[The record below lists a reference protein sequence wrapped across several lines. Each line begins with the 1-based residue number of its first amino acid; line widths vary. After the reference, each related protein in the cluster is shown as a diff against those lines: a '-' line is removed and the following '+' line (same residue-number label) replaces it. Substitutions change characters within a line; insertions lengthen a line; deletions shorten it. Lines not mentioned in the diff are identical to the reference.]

1 MTRGLRGITAIHR
14 SNSFWNTGPRWWT
27 ELSMSCGELFIR
39 VSCRWNGWNKAAA
52 LVKMAARD
60 RNMKRVLLIA
70 MLSLACCG
78 VQQVVVVAHAQ
89 EQRPRV
95 ATGNSERAETTES
108 GIAGGVWSPALTGER
123 RPLYRLRKSDVIE
136 IDFPLIPEFN
146 QTVTVQP
153 DGFIGLREVGQV
165 FVEGKKL
172 PELEEAVR
180 AAYGAMLQDPEVTVV
195 LKDYDHPYFVASG
208 EVIRPGKYELR
219 GDTTVTEALAIAGG
233 FNGQAR
239 KSQVVLFRRV
249 SDELVET
256 RVLDVKRMLKSA
268 DLREDLHLRAGD
280 LLFVPQNT
288 ISKLRRLVPTSSLS
302 MYMNPTQF

>member
-1 MTRGLRGITAIHR
+1 
-14 SNSFWNTGPRWWT
+14 
-27 ELSMSCGELFIR
+27 
-39 VSCRWNGWNKAAA
+39 
-52 LVKMAARD
+52 
-60 RNMKRVLLIA
+60 MKRVLLFA
-70 MLSLACCG
+70 MLSVACCG
-78 VQQVVVVAHAQ
+78 VQQVVVAAGAQ

-95 ATGNSERAETTES
+95 AKGNSERSEATGS

-123 RPLYRLRKSDVIE
+123 RPLYRLRKSDVVE
-136 IDFPLIPEFN
+136 INFPLVPEFN

-180 AAYGAMLQDPEVTVV
+180 LAYAELLHDPEVTVV
-195 LKDYDHPYFVASG
+195 LKDYDHPYFVATG
-208 EVIRPGKYELR
+208 EVARPGKYELR

-256 RVLDVKRMLKSA
+256 RILDVKHMLKSA

-280 LLFVPQNT
+280 LLYVPQNT
-288 ISKLRRLVPTSSLS
+288 ISKLRRLMPTSSLS

>member
-1 MTRGLRGITAIHR
+1 
-14 SNSFWNTGPRWWT
+14 
-27 ELSMSCGELFIR
+27 
-39 VSCRWNGWNKAAA
+39 
-52 LVKMAARD
+52 
-60 RNMKRVLLIA
+60 MKRVLLIA

-78 VQQVVVVAHAQ
+78 VQQVLVVADAQ

-95 ATGNSERAETTES
+95 ATGNAGRAEATES

-136 IDFPLIPEFN
+136 IDFPLAPEFN

-165 FVEGKKL
+165 FVEGKRL
-172 PELEEAVR
+172 PELEAAVTT
-180 AAYGAMLQDPEVTVV
+180 AYAEMLHDPEVTVV

-208 EVIRPGKYELR
+208 EVARPGKYELR

-233 FNGQAR
+233 FNGQAK

-256 RVLDVKRMLKSA
+256 RLLDVKRMLKSA

-280 LLFVPQNT
+280 LLYVPQST
-288 ISKLRRLVPTSSLS
+288 LSKVRRLIPTSSLS
-302 MYMNPTQF
+302 MYLNPTQF

>member
-1 MTRGLRGITAIHR
+1 
-14 SNSFWNTGPRWWT
+14 
-27 ELSMSCGELFIR
+27 
-39 VSCRWNGWNKAAA
+39 
-52 LVKMAARD
+52 
-60 RNMKRVLLIA
+60 MKRVLLIA
-70 MLSLACCG
+70 MLSLTCCG
-78 VQQVVVVAHAQ
+78 VQQVVVVADAQ

-95 ATGNSERAETTES
+95 ATGNSERAEATES

-123 RPLYRLRKSDVIE
+123 RPLYRLRKSDVLE
-136 IDFPLIPEFN
+136 IDFPLVPEFN

-153 DGFIGLREVGQV
+153 DGFIGLRELGQV

-172 PELEEAVR
+172 PELEETVK

-208 EVIRPGKYELR
+208 EVVRPGKYELR

-256 RVLDVKRMLKSA
+256 RVLDVKQMLKSA

-288 ISKLRRLVPTSSLS
+288 ISKLRRLLPTSSLS

>member
-1 MTRGLRGITAIHR
+1 
-14 SNSFWNTGPRWWT
+14 
-27 ELSMSCGELFIR
+27 MSCVNLFTR
-39 VSCRWNGWNKAAA
+39 VTWRWNGCNKAAA
-52 LVKMAARD
+52 LVNVAARD

-70 MLSLACCG
+70 MLSLTCCG
-78 VQQVVVVAHAQ
+78 VQQVVVVADAQ

-95 ATGNSERAETTES
+95 ATGNSERAEATGS

-123 RPLYRLRKSDVIE
+123 RPLYRLRKSDVLE
-136 IDFPLIPEFN
+136 IDFPLVPEFN

-172 PELEEAVR
+172 PELEETVK
-180 AAYGAMLQDPEVTVV
+180 AAYSVMLRDPEVTVV

-208 EVIRPGKYELR
+208 EVARPGKYELR

-288 ISKLRRLVPTSSLS
+288 ISRLRRLMPTSSLS

>member
-1 MTRGLRGITAIHR
+1 
-14 SNSFWNTGPRWWT
+14 
-27 ELSMSCGELFIR
+27 MSCGNLCSR
-39 VSCRWNGWNKAAA
+39 VSWRWNGCNRAAA
-52 LVKMAARD
+52 LVKVAARD

-78 VQQVVVVAHAQ
+78 VQQVVVVADAQ

-95 ATGNSERAETTES
+95 AKGNSERAEATES

-136 IDFPLIPEFN
+136 IDFPLVPEFN

-180 AAYGAMLQDPEVTVV
+180 AAYAAMLHDPEVTAV

-208 EVIRPGKYELR
+208 EVARPGKYELR

-233 FNGQAR
+233 FNGQAK

-256 RVLDVKRMLKSA
+256 RLLDVKRMLKSS

-280 LLFVPQNT
+280 LLYVPQNT
-288 ISKLRRLVPTSSLS
+288 ISKLRRLMPTSSLS
-302 MYMNPTQF
+302 MYMNPNQF

>member
-1 MTRGLRGITAIHR
+1 
-14 SNSFWNTGPRWWT
+14 
-27 ELSMSCGELFIR
+27 
-39 VSCRWNGWNKAAA
+39 
-52 LVKMAARD
+52 
-60 RNMKRVLLIA
+60 MKRVLLIA

-78 VQQVVVVAHAQ
+78 VQQVLVVADAQ

-95 ATGNSERAETTES
+95 ATGNAGRAEATES

-136 IDFPLIPEFN
+136 IDFPLVPEFN

-172 PELEEAVR
+172 PDLEEAVK
-180 AAYGAMLQDPEVTVV
+180 AAYSAMLQDPEVTVV

-208 EVIRPGKYELR
+208 EVARPGKYELR

-233 FNGQAR
+233 FNGQAK

-256 RVLDVKRMLKSA
+256 RLLDVRRMLKSA

-280 LLFVPQNT
+280 LLYVPQST
-288 ISKLRRLVPTSSLS
+288 LSKLRRLIPTSSLS

>member
-1 MTRGLRGITAIHR
+1 
-14 SNSFWNTGPRWWT
+14 
-27 ELSMSCGELFIR
+27 
-39 VSCRWNGWNKAAA
+39 
-52 LVKMAARD
+52 
-60 RNMKRVLLIA
+60 MKRVLLIA

-78 VQQVVVVAHAQ
+78 VQQVLVVADAQ

-95 ATGNSERAETTES
+95 ATGNAGRAEATES

-136 IDFPLIPEFN
+136 IDFPLVPEFN

-172 PELEEAVR
+172 PDLEEAVK
-180 AAYGAMLQDPEVTVV
+180 AAYSATLQDPEVTVV

-208 EVIRPGKYELR
+208 EVARPGKYELR

-233 FNGQAR
+233 FNGQAK

-256 RVLDVKRMLKSA
+256 RLLDVKRMLKSA

-280 LLFVPQNT
+280 LLYVPQST
-288 ISKLRRLVPTSSLS
+288 LSKVRRLIPTSSLS
-302 MYMNPTQF
+302 MYLNPTQF

>member
-1 MTRGLRGITAIHR
+1 
-14 SNSFWNTGPRWWT
+14 
-27 ELSMSCGELFIR
+27 
-39 VSCRWNGWNKAAA
+39 
-52 LVKMAARD
+52 
-60 RNMKRVLLIA
+60 MKRVLLIA
-70 MLSLACCG
+70 ILSVACCG
-78 VQQVVVVAHAQ
+78 VQQVLVVADAQ

-95 ATGNSERAETTES
+95 ATGNAGRAEATES

-136 IDFPLIPEFN
+136 IDFPLVPEFN

-172 PELEEAVR
+172 PELEEAVKS
-180 AAYGAMLQDPEVTVV
+180 AYSAMLQDPEVTVV

-208 EVIRPGKYELR
+208 EVARPGKYELR

-233 FNGQAR
+233 FNGQAK

-256 RVLDVKRMLKSA
+256 RLLDVKRMLNSA

-280 LLFVPQNT
+280 LLYVPQST
-288 ISKLRRLVPTSSLS
+288 LSKLRRLIPTSSLS

>member
-1 MTRGLRGITAIHR
+1 
-14 SNSFWNTGPRWWT
+14 
-27 ELSMSCGELFIR
+27 
-39 VSCRWNGWNKAAA
+39 
-52 LVKMAARD
+52 
-60 RNMKRVLLIA
+60 MKRVLLIA

-78 VQQVVVVAHAQ
+78 VQQVLVVADAQ

-95 ATGNSERAETTES
+95 ATGNAGRAEATES

-123 RPLYRLRKSDVIE
+123 RPLYRLRKSDVLE
-136 IDFPLIPEFN
+136 IDFPLVPEFN

-172 PELEEAVR
+172 PELEEAVKS
-180 AAYGAMLQDPEVTVV
+180 AYSAMLQDPEVTVV

-208 EVIRPGKYELR
+208 EVARPGKYELR

-233 FNGQAR
+233 FNGQAK

-256 RVLDVKRMLKSA
+256 RLLDVKRMLKSA

-280 LLFVPQNT
+280 LLYVPQST
-288 ISKLRRLVPTSSLS
+288 LSKLRRLIPTSSLS

>member
-1 MTRGLRGITAIHR
+1 
-14 SNSFWNTGPRWWT
+14 
-27 ELSMSCGELFIR
+27 
-39 VSCRWNGWNKAAA
+39 
-52 LVKMAARD
+52 
-60 RNMKRVLLIA
+60 MKRVLQIA

-78 VQQVVVVAHAQ
+78 VQQVVVVADAQ

-95 ATGNSERAETTES
+95 ATGNSERAEATES

-123 RPLYRLRKSDVIE
+123 RPLYRLRKSDVLE
-136 IDFPLIPEFN
+136 IAFPLVPELN

-172 PELEEAVR
+172 PEVEDAVK

-208 EVIRPGKYELR
+208 EVVRPGKYELR

-249 SDELVET
+249 SEELVET

>member
-1 MTRGLRGITAIHR
+1 
-14 SNSFWNTGPRWWT
+14 
-27 ELSMSCGELFIR
+27 
-39 VSCRWNGWNKAAA
+39 
-52 LVKMAARD
+52 
-60 RNMKRVLLIA
+60 MKRVLLIA
-70 MLSLACCG
+70 MLGLACCG
-78 VQQVVVVAHAQ
+78 VQQVLVVADAQ

-95 ATGNSERAETTES
+95 ATGNAGRTEATES

-136 IDFPLIPEFN
+136 IDFPLVPEFN

-153 DGFIGLREVGQV
+153 DGFIALREVGQV

-180 AAYGAMLQDPEVTVV
+180 AAYAAMLHDPEVTVV

-208 EVIRPGKYELR
+208 EVMRPGKYELR

-233 FNGQAR
+233 FNGQAK

-256 RVLDVKRMLKSA
+256 RLLDVKQMLKSA

-280 LLFVPQNT
+280 LLYVPQST
-288 ISKLRRLVPTSSLS
+288 LSKLRRLMPTSSLS

>member
-1 MTRGLRGITAIHR
+1 
-14 SNSFWNTGPRWWT
+14 
-27 ELSMSCGELFIR
+27 
-39 VSCRWNGWNKAAA
+39 
-52 LVKMAARD
+52 
-60 RNMKRVLLIA
+60 MKRELLIA

-78 VQQVVVVAHAQ
+78 VQQVLVVANAQ

-95 ATGNSERAETTES
+95 ATGNAGRAEATES

-136 IDFPLIPEFN
+136 IDFPLVPEFN

-180 AAYGAMLQDPEVTVV
+180 SAYATMLQDPEVTVV

-208 EVIRPGKYELR
+208 EVTRPGKYELR

-233 FNGQAR
+233 FNGQAK

-256 RVLDVKRMLKSA
+256 RLLDVRRMLKSS
-268 DLREDLHLRAGD
+268 DLREDLHLQAGD
-280 LLFVPQNT
+280 LLYVPQNT